1 MTMHKAKG
9 LTAKAV
15 IVMSAEDEPIPGNEV
30 GGLRLEDERRLLYVS
45 LSRAEHHLAIT
56 YCERRLQQQSHRGRH
71 SGRTTRQLTHF
82 LRDVPVSP

>member
-45 LSRAEHHLAIT
+45 LSRAEPHTAVHLSKLEFIT
-56 YCERRLQQQSHRGRH
+56 LYFWMYSSKFYNRH
-71 SGRTTRQLTHF
+71 GKLK
-82 LRDVPVSP
+82 LRYHTF